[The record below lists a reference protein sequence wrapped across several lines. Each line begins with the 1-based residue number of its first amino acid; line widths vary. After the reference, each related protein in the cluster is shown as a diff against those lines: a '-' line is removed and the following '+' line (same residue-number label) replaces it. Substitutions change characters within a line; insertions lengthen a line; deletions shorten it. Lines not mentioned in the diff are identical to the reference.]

1 MKKFFGFILRHKF
14 ISLIVI
20 ASIVGGIYYYQNN
33 QTEVLE
39 TSYEMEKVEKDS
51 LMVTVTGLGQV
62 SNVSDVDLKPKVSG
76 SINFI
81 NIKEGDFVEAGSSI
95 ATIDNRDALRKVSEA
110 QTNLEI
116 ARLDLEEL
124 LEESDDYTVLQ
135 AENDILDAK
144 DDLIKLT
151 LSQKQDLEKNLEDQ
165 VSTEKDLLIAYED
178 VYTTVS
184 NTFLDLPDLKT
195 ALYNI
200 LYSYEIRDNEG
211 SINSPSQNIYLL
223 QQTIDSRDRHHIE
236 VFMDIAET
244 DYLAM
249 EALYNES
256 IIFYQTLDRDS
267 TNTEILKLLDETLV
281 LVEKTEKSIKSTVN
295 LLDYWVDY
303 RERKEWDVYTTVTDY
318 QSSLDTYLSTNNRN
332 LSNLLTVDKTI
343 DTKELLLLSLARNVV
358 EMEQNNPL
366 ELAAAARAI
375 EEKEAKLLDL
385 DYGVSEIQ
393 IKSKEL
399 TITQRLNN
407 LLEAQQDLDDHY
419 VIVPF
424 TGLVTAVNVSLGETV
439 ASSSLISSL
448 ISEKQTAV
456 ITLNEVDVAK
466 VKEGQK
472 VVLEFD
478 AIDDLIITGEVNFVD
493 IVGKVDQGVVS
504 FDVEISFDLQDE
516 RIKTGMTVSS
526 TIIIKSKN
534 NVLVLANS
542 VIDEKNNIN
551 TVDVL
556 ENDKVVKKTITV
568 GIANDVYSEILE
580 GLDEGDEVISKIINP
595 SESSSTTSS
604 SSPSDQNSILRMMR

>member
-1 MKKFFGFILRHKF
+1 MKKFFAFILRHKF

-20 ASIVGGIYYYQNN
+20 ASILGGIYYYQNN

-39 TSYEMEKVEKDS
+39 TSYEMLKVEKDS

-110 QTNLEI
+110 RTNLEI

-151 LSQKQDLEKNLEDQ
+151 LSQEQRLEKNLEDE
-165 VSTEKDLLIAYED
+165 VSTEKDLLIAYDD

-184 NTFLDLPDLKT
+184 NTFLDLPSLKT
-195 ALYNI
+195 SLYNI
-200 LYSYEIRDNEG
+200 LYSYEIRDNE
-211 SINSPSQNIYLL
+211 SAVNSPSQNIYLL
-223 QQTIDSRDRHHIE
+223 QQSIESRDRHHIE
-236 VFMDIAET
+236 VFVDIAEK

-256 IIFYQTLDRDS
+256 IVFYQTLDRDS
-267 TNTEILKLLDETLV
+267 SNVDILKLLDETLV

-343 DTKELLLLSLARNVV
+343 DTKELLLLSLARDLI

-399 TITQRLNN
+399 TITQRLND

-424 TGLVTAVNVSLGETV
+424 TGLVTAVEVSLGETV

-466 VKEGQK
+466 VTEGQK

-526 TIIIKSKN
+526 TIIIESKN

-551 TVDVL
+551 TVDIL
-556 ENDKVVKKTITV
+556 ENDKVVKKTIVV
-568 GIANDVYSEILE
+568 GIANDVYSEIIE
-580 GLDEGDEVISKIINP
+580 GLSEGDEVISKVINP
-595 SESSSTTSS
+595 SDSSSTTSS
-604 SSPSDQNSILRMMR
+604 SSQSDQNSLLRMMR